1 MWQHNVFFFYLDISH
16 LEETVTYHRQ
26 LHVNEIEVADI
37 DEAYWHT
44 KNGTCCRN
52 SNVID
57 LLTIFKKSF
66 IPDTWGKRERE
77 RDRKRQRDRE
87 TDRDRDATT
96 KINRED

>member
-1 MWQHNVFFFYLDISH
+1 M
-16 LEETVTYHRQ
+16 
-26 LHVNEIEVADI
+26 ADI

-44 KNGTCCRN
+44 KNGTCCKN

-66 IPDTWGKRERE
+66 IPDTWGKRERERE